1 MKRLII
7 FILSAALLAAC
18 GPGNKA
24 GAGTDPVASSMR
36 LIEYRMI
43 GPWQIDSM
51 MAAERLPD
59 IGKWTR
65 TLLISDETRE
75 PIEQWL
81 MMTRTDSTKTD
92 FTLTRL
98 AAADTSMLYR
108 KIIYRW

>member
-1 MKRLII
+1 MKKLII
-7 FILSAALLAAC
+7 FILSAMLITAC
-18 GPGNKA
+18 GPGNKVNT
-24 GAGTDPVASSMR
+24 GSDPIATSMR
-36 LIEYRMI
+36 LVEYKMI

-51 MAAERLPD
+51 MTAERLPD
-59 IGKWTR
+59 IDKWTR
-65 TLLISDETRE
+65 TLLVSDEKKE

-81 MMTRTDSTKTD
+81 MMTKTDSSKTD